1 MPKSASLVYF
11 QAEPVLAD
19 YVQCDEEGAGL
30 ICVRPATVP
39 RPSCQT
45 SLMLL
50 AYRRRHTDVLAQ
62 AVSDHDEEGLWTL
75 LLAMTG
81 LVMVSL
87 SSDA

>member
-19 YVQCDEEGAGL
+19 YDQCDEESAGT
-30 ICVRPATVP
+30 ICVRPEPAN
-39 RPSCQT
+39 RHRCQT
-45 SLMLL
+45 RLMLL
-50 AYRRRHTDVLAQ
+50 AYRLRHQDVMAQ
-62 AVSDHDEEGLWTL
+62 AVSELAEEGLWTL